1 MHDPEEVPLSDLTAP
16 AGDVRAPAIPLY
28 DIVPYAIFFAL
39 IAVLLFYFVGAEEGA
54 TSIVKG
60 MTLHEWVHDGRHLL
74 GFPCH

>member
-1 MHDPEEVPLSDLTAP
+1 MDLRRFRMSEVTAP
-16 AGDVRAPAIPLY
+16 PATAGEVRPIPLD
-28 DIVPYAIFFAL
+28 DIAPYAIFFAL

-54 TSIVKG
+54 TSLFPG

>member
-1 MHDPEEVPLSDLTAP
+1 MSDMTAP

-39 IAVLLFYFVGAEEGA
+39 IAMLLFYFVGAEEGA
-54 TSIVKG
+54 TSIFKG
-60 MTLHEWVHDGRHLL
+60 MYVHEFVHDGRHLL

>member
-1 MHDPEEVPLSDLTAP
+1 MSDMTAP
-16 AGDVRAPAIPLY
+16 GELSAPTTIPLY

-39 IAVLLFYFVGAEEGA
+39 IALLAIYFVGAEEGA

>member
-1 MHDPEEVPLSDLTAP
+1 MSEVTAPPATAGEVPPRSRCTTSP
-16 AGDVRAPAIPLY
+16 
-28 DIVPYAIFFAL
+28 PYAIFFAL

-54 TSIVKG
+54 TSMFPG

>member
-1 MHDPEEVPLSDLTAP
+1 MTDVTAP
-16 AGDVRAPAIPLY
+16 PAAQAPTIPID
-28 DIVPYAIFFAL
+28 DIAPYAIFVAL

-54 TSIVKG
+54 TSIVPG